1 MSDAKKPLLKNFP
14 PIDVSIQIWQWRDL
28 ARKRS
33 AGNERAQIMSPLC
46 VAGIAAAD
54 DGGHESFRAAI
65 KLITHFAVWARA
77 RGETHLVFSHDNL
90 HTAN

>member
-1 MSDAKKPLLKNFP
+1 MSRYKFGNGATWHGN
-14 PIDVSIQIWQWRDL
+14 
-28 ARKRS
+28 A

-77 RGETHLVFSHDNL
+77 WRDTSIFPRHA
-90 HTAN
+90 ANRKDIAGW